1 MTSNYTFPC
10 ASVNGLTLTQKREA
24 VKYLRM
30 AIREEAII
38 RKMVKETQK
47 AEKIAAREAKKAAAD
62 AKKADRIAKLEA
74 KLLALK
80 TPKVGTAAVKANRRP
95 SKAVVT
101 RVAA

>member
-10 ASVNGLTLTQKREA
+10 ASVNGMTLTQKREA
-24 VKYLRM
+24 LKALRM
-30 AIREEAII
+30 AIKEEAII
-38 RKMVKETQK
+38 RKMVKENQK

-80 TPKVGTAAVKANRRP
+80 TPKVGSAAIKANRRP
-95 SKAVVT
+95 SKVV
-101 RVAA
+101 VLKAA